1 MDNIQK
7 LILGVL
13 GISGMLAMLV
23 PSGAGVAP
31 PPPVDTAALAAAN
44 PEATPTG
51 DGVVPEEEVTD
62 ESETDEDVFLV
73 GEPAIDGNPLQGT
86 QPNYQTQQPAV
97 PQYAPQ
103 PSFDYSQPAFVPEQS
118 FATPQL
124 PLPVPPPAN

>member
-31 PPPVDTAALAAAN
+31 PPPADTAAIAAAN
-44 PEATPTG
+44 PESIPTE

-73 GEPAIDGNPLQGT
+73 GEPAIDGNPLQGS
-86 QPNYQTQQPAV
+86 QPNYQPPPFAV
-97 PQYAPQ
+97 QQYAPQ
-103 PSFDYSQPAFVPEQS
+103 PSFEYSQPATVPEQS
-118 FATPQL
+118 FAQPQL
-124 PLPVPPPAN
+124 PLPVPPPTN